1 MVKLRQSS
9 IFFFLTHEARIDRRL
24 NATVVSVVIER
35 QPPIITVF
43 SPFLAFPFLSLLN
56 RVIHVL
62 RESRENCRAWCYRDY
77 YSIDRF
83 VGESRSEDL
92 EQEREREGGRCLIK
106 TLDHENYG
114 TYRIREA
121 KSDGRQCDQEFHAEF
136 QLRSISPLPFP
147 SVRPSLPTSLPSSSS
162 SRYSSPRSSSCAA
175 PRGGHR
181 L

>member
-9 IFFFLTHEARIDRRL
+9 IFFLTHEARIDRRL

-35 QPPIITVF
+35 QAPIITVF
-43 SPFLAFPFLSLLN
+43 SPFFAFPFLSLLN

-92 EQEREREGGRCLIK
+92 EQERERE
-106 TLDHENYG
+106 
-114 TYRIREA
+114 REREM
-121 KSDGRQCDQEFHAEF
+121 SH
-136 QLRSISPLPFP
+136 
-147 SVRPSLPTSLPSSSS
+147 
-162 SRYSSPRSSSCAA
+162 
-175 PRGGHR
+175 
-181 L
+181 

>member
-1 MVKLRQSS
+1 M
-9 IFFFLTHEARIDRRL
+9 
-24 NATVVSVVIER
+24 VIER

-56 RVIHVL
+56 RVIHVS

-92 EQEREREGGRCLIK
+92 EQERERERGRCLIK

-121 KSDGRQCDQEFHAEF
+121 KSDGRQCDQE
-136 QLRSISPLPFP
+136 
-147 SVRPSLPTSLPSSSS
+147 LPSFNFDRSLLSPFLSSFS
-162 SRYSSPRSSSCAA
+162 SDFVALLLELSLFLSAIVLVRRTTRRA
-175 PRGGHR
+175 PTLINVHGN
-181 L
+181 

>member
-1 MVKLRQSS
+1 M
-9 IFFFLTHEARIDRRL
+9 
-24 NATVVSVVIER
+24 VIER

-56 RVIHVL
+56 HVIHVL

-92 EQEREREGGRCLIK
+92 EQEREREREGDVSLRRLTTRITVLI
-106 TLDHENYG
+106 EY
-114 TYRIREA
+114 A
-121 KSDGRQCDQEFHAEF
+121 KRNPMADNATKSCRVST
-136 QLRSISPLPFP
+136 SIDLSSPLSF
-147 SVRPSLPTSLPSSSS
+147 RPSLPTSLPSSSS